1 MWIAPSPVEV
11 LTFLWLFM
19 TAVSLLNLRMPELIA
34 IYYFATG
41 LEYHEVFDLRT
52 AFLALWLF
60 IATFPPSHTW

>member
-1 MWIAPSPVEV
+1 
-11 LTFLWLFM
+11 
-19 TAVSLLNLRMPELIA
+19 MPEPIA